1 MFCLMLS
8 SPTFVGF
15 FVYKRDTHIAGLLFV
30 NFLYETPLAQI
41 NENKMN
47 KSKEFWD
54 RASKNYD
61 KTEERFE
68 YIHSKSRENTK
79 KYLNGSNIVLDY
91 GCGTGTT
98 SCEIANL
105 VKEIHAI
112 DISSKM
118 IEIAKRKAVASK
130 VENINFSQTD
140 IFDKRYKKESFD
152 VILAFNMLHTVADPQ
167 VVLQK
172 IYELLKPEGL
182 FISVTPCLR
191 DKMAFLVNIQIQ
203 LVRILCKIGVIPIPI
218 RRLKSSELDDLV
230 VNGGF
235 QTIDTEKLYKGASS
249 YFVVAKK

>member
-1 MFCLMLS
+1 M
-8 SPTFVGF
+8 V
-15 FVYKRDTHIAGLLFV
+15 
-30 NFLYETPLAQI
+30 
-41 NENKMN
+41 NKMN

-167 VVLQK
+167 VVMRR

>member
-1 MFCLMLS
+1 MLS
-8 SPTFVGF
+8 G
-15 FVYKRDTHIAGLLFV
+15 HLLLFSYSQL
-30 NFLYETPLAQI
+30 FLIL
-41 NENKMN
+41 NKMN

-98 SCEIANL
+98 SCEIANR

-203 LVRILCKIGVIPIPI
+203 IVRILCKIGVIPIPI

>member
-1 MFCLMLS
+1 
-8 SPTFVGF
+8 
-15 FVYKRDTHIAGLLFV
+15 
-30 NFLYETPLAQI
+30 
-41 NENKMN
+41 MN
-47 KSKEFWD
+47 KSKKFWD
-54 RASKNYD
+54 NASKNYD

-79 KYLNGSNIVLDY
+79 KLLKSSNIVLDY

-98 SCEIANL
+98 SCEIANH

-118 IEIAKRKAVASK
+118 IEIAKRKVVASK

-191 DKMAFLVNIQIQ
+191 DKMSFLVNVQIQ
-203 LVRILCKIGVIPIPI
+203 LVRILCKIGIIPIPI
-218 RRLKSSELDDLV
+218 RRLKSSELDDLMG
-230 VNGGF
+230 NGNF
-235 QTIDTEKLYKGASS
+235 QTVDSEKIYKDASS
-249 YFVVAKK
+249 YFMVAKKVLTRMGN

>member
-1 MFCLMLS
+1 
-8 SPTFVGF
+8 
-15 FVYKRDTHIAGLLFV
+15 
-30 NFLYETPLAQI
+30 
-41 NENKMN
+41 MN

-105 VKEIHAI
+105 VKEIRAI

>member
-1 MFCLMLS
+1 
-8 SPTFVGF
+8 
-15 FVYKRDTHIAGLLFV
+15 
-30 NFLYETPLAQI
+30 
-41 NENKMN
+41 MN

-98 SCEIANL
+98 SCEIANR

-152 VILAFNMLHTVADPQ
+152 VILAFNMLHTVIDPQ
-167 VVLQK
+167 VVMRR

-191 DKMAFLVNIQIQ
+191 EKMAFLVNIQIQ

-218 RRLKSSELDDLV
+218 RRLKSSELDDLL
-230 VNGGF
+230 VNGDF

>member
-1 MFCLMLS
+1 
-8 SPTFVGF
+8 
-15 FVYKRDTHIAGLLFV
+15 
-30 NFLYETPLAQI
+30 
-41 NENKMN
+41 MN

-54 RASKNYD
+54 KASKNYD

-79 KYLNGSNIVLDY
+79 KYLNSSNIVMDY

-98 SCEIANL
+98 SREIANL

-235 QTIDTEKLYKGASS
+235 QTINTEKLYKGASS